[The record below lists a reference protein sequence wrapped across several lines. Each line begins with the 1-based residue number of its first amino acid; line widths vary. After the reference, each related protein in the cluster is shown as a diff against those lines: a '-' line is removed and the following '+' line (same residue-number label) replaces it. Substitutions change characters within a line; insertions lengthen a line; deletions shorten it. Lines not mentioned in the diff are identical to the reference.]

1 VRALIVARPS
11 RARRAVGGA
20 AAVLALV
27 LATLAAAFAVLAVR
41 VDGVSMQPS
50 FADGERVLLRP
61 FSGGDTPARFAVVV
75 GRFTDRGPTVVKRV
89 VGLPGDRVRIDGAR
103 VEVQPGGSGPWFAVD
118 NPAWSGHWGSA
129 AVHCCRPTGQTGA
142 AAAPQP
148 VPPGFVFLLGDNPTA
163 SEDSRTFGW
172 APIRLVDGVVRWR
185 LRAWVFPAGVR
196 TQVQLR
202 AIS

>member
-1 VRALIVARPS
+1 
-11 RARRAVGGA
+11 
-20 AAVLALV
+20 
-27 LATLAAAFAVLAVR
+27 
-41 VDGVSMQPS
+41 MQPS

-61 FSGGDTPARFAVVV
+61 FSGGDTPARFAVAV

-89 VGLPGDRVRIDGAR
+89 VGLPGDRVRIEADR
-103 VEVQPGGSGPWFAVD
+103 VEVQPAGTGPWLVVD
-118 NPAWSGHWGSA
+118 NPAWSARWGPA
-129 AVHCCRPTGQTGA
+129 PAYCCRPTGQTGVA
-142 AAAPQP
+142 AEAQT
-148 VPPGFVFLLGDNPTA
+148 VPPGFVFLLGDDPAA

-172 APIRLVDGVVRWR
+172 APVRLIDGVVRWR